1 MIDDAEAP
9 IDPAPAAGFFMSA
22 IGRVRTPFVEL
33 FGIPRQAALT
43 DITARVELDPTRVV
57 PEALRGLE
65 SVTHLWLLFVFD
77 RVTPGEVH
85 PTVRPPRLGGD
96 RRMGVF
102 ATRSPFR
109 PNPIGLS
116 AVRLVAIEGL
126 SLVIAG
132 CDLADGT
139 PILDIKPYVAGVDR
153 LDDTRVGWLPT
164 DDGPA
169 LAVRFE
175 AAALAV
181 LEARDDADTLRRALT
196 QLLQLDPRPSHRRGE
211 PEPARRYGLAYA
223 DLDVQFFV
231 DAQGV
236 CVAELL
242 PAQAATNHGERRG
255 SPPA

>member
-1 MIDDAEAP
+1 MSDALEP
-9 IDPAPAAGFFMSA
+9 PKDPAPVAGFFMSA

-43 DITARVELDPTRVV
+43 DITARIELDPARVV

-65 SVTHLWLLFVFD
+65 SVSHLWLLFVFD
-77 RVTPGEVH
+77 RVTPDEVH

-126 SLVIAG
+126 CLVIAG

-139 PILDIKPYVAGVDR
+139 PILDIKPYVDAVDR
-153 LDDTRVGWLPT
+153 LDGTEVGWLPR
-164 DDGPA
+164 DDGPP
-169 LAVRFE
+169 LAVRFGP
-175 AAALAV
+175 AAQAV
-181 LEARDDADTLRRALT
+181 LDGRDDADALCHALV

-211 PEPARRYGLAYA
+211 HDGSRHYGLAYGEH
-223 DLDVQFFV
+223 DVQFFV
-231 DAQGV
+231 DAQGA
-236 CVAELL
+236 CVVELR
-242 PAQAATNHGERRG
+242 PARNGERR
-255 SPPA
+255 